1 MKETILH
8 KAMDMFLTLGFKSV
22 TMDDIAAE
30 MSISKKTIYQYYA
43 NKNELVSAVATQLIN
58 KISDDIDQITLA
70 GHNPMKELFEIRNH
84 IKATLDDKFLAPLH
98 QLKKYYNDI
107 SVKLRNQQF
116 NKMHNSVMNNIQR
129 GMDEGLYRT
138 NLDKEFI
145 SRLYFTVV
153 VGIKEGDVFPAELFN
168 QHQLTQM
175 YLEYHLRAI
184 ASAKG
189 LILLD
194 EYLQNDLENS

>member
-1 MKETILH
+1 MKETILN

-22 TMDDIAAE
+22 TMDDIATE

-43 NKNELVSAVATQLIN
+43 NKNELVSAVATQLVN
-58 KISDDIDQITLA
+58 RISDDIDQIALA
-70 GHNPMKELFEIRNH
+70 GHNPMKELFEIKNH
-84 IKATLDDKFLAPLH
+84 IKAILDDKYMAPLH

-107 SVKLRNQQF
+107 SVKLRSQQF
-116 NKMHNSVMNNIQR
+116 DKMHNSVMDNIQR

-145 SRLYFTVV
+145 SRLYFTVI
-153 VGIKEGDVFPAELFN
+153 VGIKEGEVFPAEIFS
-168 QHQLTQM
+168 QQQLTQM

-184 ASAKG
+184 ASPKG
-189 LILLD
+189 LNLLE
-194 EYLQNDLENS
+194 EYLQNDLENY